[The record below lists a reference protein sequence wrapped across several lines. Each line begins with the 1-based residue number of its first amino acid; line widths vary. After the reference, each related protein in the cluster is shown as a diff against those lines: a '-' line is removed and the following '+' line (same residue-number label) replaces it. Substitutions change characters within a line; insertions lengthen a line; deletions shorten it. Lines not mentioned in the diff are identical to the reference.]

1 MSAVLETIGFSPE
14 MLPGM
19 GRTSRPQ
26 HSQASVVSQG
36 IKEDSAKI
44 SAQAKNRLDEEEQS
58 KKAKDASSK
67 ADEKEKTSQ
76 KDESEDPQKQR
87 AIELE
92 ISKLQTRDR
101 TVRAHEAA
109 HQAVGGQYAGAAS
122 YTYQNGPDGRRYAV
136 GGEVPIDVS
145 EEKTPQATIDKMGI
159 VRRAALA
166 PPDPSAADRAIAAA
180 ATQRES
186 NAQRE
191 LLHLMQAQTAAK
203 RAYAGTNQQAE
214 GEQETPEE

>member
-1 MSAVLETIGFSPE
+1 MTSVLETIGFAPE

-36 IKEDSAKI
+36 TKEDSAKI
-44 SAQAKNRLDEEEQS
+44 SSQSKNRLDEEEQS
-58 KKAKDASSK
+58 QTKGVPLKD
-67 ADEKEKTSQ
+67 DEEKKTSQ

-92 ISKLQTRDR
+92 IAQLRTRDR
-101 TVRAHEAA
+101 SVRAHEAA

-166 PPDPSAADRAIAAA
+166 PPDPSAADRAIAAS
-180 ATQRES
+180 ATERES

-191 LLHLMQAQTAAK
+191 LLRLMQAQAAAK
-203 RAYAGTNQQAE
+203 RAYEGTNQQTE
-214 GEQETPEE
+214 GKQENLEE